1 MVGIMK
7 KGSTSLP
14 AGLEGGGEVIPSGR
28 LPSATRIDDA
38 GEQRKRSSYLVAAGT
53 EAQATGDD
61 PVAQQ
66 TFGRIVGERQ
76 AGVE

>member
-1 MVGIMK
+1 MASIVLGGRLK
-7 KGSTSLP
+7 
-14 AGLEGGGEVIPSGR
+14 GGGELIPSGR
-28 LPSATRIDDA
+28 FPCATSIDDA
-38 GEQRKRSSYLVAAGT
+38 GEQRKRSSSLLAAGT